1 MKFSFYNI
9 INKFLPYFTIITT
22 KNLQIFIIIMMCF
35 LSHFST
41 FLHNH
46 LFIIPLPHLY
56 CTFVAFHSHFSIVNF
71 IIIYL
76 LLLFWLQL
84 LCYYFDCLFI
94 PHHHC
99 QNIFF
104 YFFASTKYF
113 NLFLYFDS
121 LHILQVH
128 QFVIVNDGKF
138 KIIGL
143 CKKHV
148 CNGKCERKMER
159 QRNCKS
165 LSFA

>member
-1 MKFSFYNI
+1 MKFSLYNI
-9 INKFLPYFTIITT
+9 INKFLQYFTIITT
-22 KNLQIFIIIMMCF
+22 KNLQIFIIIMMCI

-46 LFIIPLPHLY
+46 FSIIPLPHLY
-56 CTFVAFHSHFSIVNF
+56 CTFVAFHIHLSIMNF

-84 LCYYFDCLFI
+84 LCYYSNCLFI
-94 PHHHC
+94 ANHHC
-99 QNIFF
+99 QNILF
-104 YFFASTKYF
+104 YFFASTNQL
-113 NLFLYFDS
+113 NLFLYFYNP
-121 LHILQVH
+121 HTLQVH

-138 KIIGL
+138 KFIGL

-165 LSFA
+165 LSLT